1 MTSELELLIGND
13 YKKLDKYNEDIRE
26 DIDRRLLHIIKVVN
40 LDKNLT
46 REIYKTIIKYNG
58 KSGLK
63 IVERLNNAVYR
74 LENKNAVVEISKIL
88 SLDEIVNTVGR
99 YGEEAAPEIAEWL
112 GEATIS
118 LRDKDAVIE
127 ISKILSLDEIV
138 NTVGRY
144 KTEAK
149 EIAYGLGGSAFY
161 LRDKDAVIEIG
172 RTVEKYRKRAAPEI
186 AKDLKNSA
194 ELLKDKDAVI
204 EISKIL
210 SLDEIVNTVGRYG
223 EEAAPE
229 IAHWLWAAALYLRDK
244 DAVVEISRIVGKYG
258 EEAAPEIAECLKN
271 AVYKLRDKDAVIE
284 ISKILSLDEI
294 VNTVGRYKKGAKTIA
309 HWICETALSLKD
321 KDAVIRASRTVGRYG
336 EEAAPEI
343 ATLLGSVAYNLKDK
357 DVVVEISKILSLD
370 EIVNTVGRY
379 GEEAA
384 PEIATLLGSVA
395 YNLKDKDVVVEISK
409 ILSLD
414 EIVNTIRRYEGE
426 SEEIAYWLG
435 SAAYELRDKDAVV
448 EISKTIKRYGE
459 KTALEIATLLGSAA
473 FHFRDKNTVIDIS
486 KILSL
491 DEIVNT
497 IGKYGEEV
505 APKIA
510 YWLGE
515 AIISLKDKDAVVEI
529 SKTIKRYGEKTAL
542 EIATLLGS
550 AAFHFRDKDKMLRAC
565 RLIDI
570 GEREFTRHVELND
583 LENVLNEGLDR
594 LVEDKPTLNAVL
606 TYNLSKKELPK
617 PDENNIKDYEHVIM
631 SHLNDKYGV
640 KRPLNLSQIMLFYSI
655 PAEQRNEMTDYINSS
670 EEKTPI
676 FYSMNGINND
686 NDSIKYSK
694 EELKQYSVISVI
706 GSKNKQIET
715 EAKRIIGDLV
725 GDKKVN
731 QGNSAFYS
739 DYKAKL
745 SEIIG
750 LVRNKDY
757 DGAYEVL
764 FGLND
769 ENISDV
775 LNASNYRDYD
785 SPDNS
790 VIKAVESK
798 NPFDYDSKV
807 QMACVYLPN
816 PRKNGISEYCED
828 DNIILI
834 RYDIGGE
841 SLGSAICYK
850 EDDKFLVDSVEG
862 HRRFRKTKIYDIV
875 YEDLLM
881 RAKEYGAKE
890 VLFGLDALNETAK
903 GFTEHLSKKTASKTK
918 IDMRLNTKAYLETC
932 KGSKAYSV
940 VVPQN

>member
-26 DIDRRLLHIIKVVN
+26 DIDHRLLHIIKVVN

-46 REIYKTIIKYNG
+46 KEIYKTIIKYNG

-63 IVERLNNAVYR
+63 IVECLNNAVYR
-74 LENKNAVVEISKIL
+74 LENKNAVVEISRIL
-88 SLDEIVNTVGR
+88 SLDEIVNTVGK

-118 LRDKDAVIE
+118 LKNKDAVVE
-127 ISKILSLDEIV
+127 ISRILSLDEIV

-149 EIAYGLGGSAFY
+149 EIAYGLGGIAFY
-161 LRDKDAVIEIG
+161 LRDKNAVVEIR

-186 AKDLKNSA
+186 AKDLENSA
-194 ELLKDKDAVI
+194 ERLKDKDAVV
-204 EISKIL
+204 EISRIL
-210 SLDEIVNTVGRYG
+210 SLDEIVNTVGKYG

-229 IAHWLWAAALYLRDK
+229 IAHWLWTAALYLRDK
-244 DAVVEISRIVGKYG
+244 DAVIKISRIVGKYG

-271 AVYKLRDKDAVIE
+271 AAYKLDDKGAVV
-284 ISKILSLDEI
+284 KINGNKINNIFSLDEI

-309 HWICETALSLKD
+309 HWLCKTAIALKD
-321 KDAVIRASRTVGRYG
+321 KDAVIRVNRTVGKYG

-343 ATLLGSVAYNLKDK
+343 AMVLGSVAHNLKDK
-357 DVVVEISKILSLD
+357 DAVVEISRILSLD
-370 EIVNTVGRY
+370 EIVNTV
-379 GEEAA
+379 
-384 PEIATLLGSVA
+384 
-395 YNLKDKDVVVEISK
+395 
-409 ILSLD
+409 
-414 EIVNTIRRYEGE
+414 RRYERE
-426 SEEIAYWLG
+426 AEEIAYWLG
-435 SAAYELRDKDAVV
+435 SAVYRLRDKDAII
-448 EISKTIKRYGE
+448 EISKTIKRYEE
-459 KTALEIATLLGSAA
+459 KTALEITALLGSAA
-473 FHFRDKNTVIDIS
+473 FELKDKDTVVEIS
-486 KILSL
+486 RILSL
-491 DEIVNT
+491 DEVVNT
-497 IGKYGEEV
+497 VGKYGEKA
-505 APKIA
+505 APEIA
-510 YWLGE
+510 YWLGK
-515 AIISLKDKDAVVEI
+515 ATISLKNKDAVVEI
-529 SKTIKRYGEKTAL
+529 SRIVGKYGEETAPN
-542 EIATLLGS
+542 IAKLL
-550 AAFHFRDKDKMLRAC
+550 ANTAFNFRDKDKIFRAC
-565 RLIDI
+565 RLMDI
-570 GEREFTRHVELND
+570 GEREFTQHIELND
-583 LENVLNEGLDR
+583 LENFLNEGLDR
-594 LVEDKPTLNAVL
+594 IVKDKPTLNALL
-606 TYNLSKKELPK
+606 TYNSSKNELPK
-617 PDENNIKDYEHVIM
+617 PDESNIDNYRSVVMSYLNN
-631 SHLNDKYGV
+631 KYRI

-655 PAEQRNEMTDYINSS
+655 PSEQRNEMTDYINSS
-670 EEKTPI
+670 EEKNPI
-676 FYSMNGINND
+676 FYSMNGVNND

-715 EAKRIIGDLV
+715 EAKRVIGDLV
-725 GDKKVN
+725 GDKKIN

-739 DYKAKL
+739 NYKTKL

-828 DNIILI
+828 DNIILV

-862 HRRFRKTKIYDIV
+862 HRRFRKSKIYDIV
-875 YEDLLM
+875 YDDLLM

-903 GFTEHLSKKTASKTK
+903 GFTAHLSKKTTSKTK

-940 VVPQN
+940 VISHN